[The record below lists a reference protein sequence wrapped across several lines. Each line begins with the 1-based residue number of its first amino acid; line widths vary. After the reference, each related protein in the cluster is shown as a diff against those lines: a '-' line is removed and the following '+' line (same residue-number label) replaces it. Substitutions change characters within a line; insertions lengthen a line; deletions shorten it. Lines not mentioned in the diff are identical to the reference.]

1 MMGRISSPVQI
12 RAITTVLNDN
22 VRFNKEKERYADIKN
37 VDFSLFR
44 SLAQQI
50 VDRILE
56 IELKRG
62 DSETQVTSLAEE
74 LSYIYG
80 ADTFIRILQA
90 FGKDTFIRDS
100 YNWGSTKR
108 GVLSSLLHA
117 CHPLPT
123 DTSENLKKL
132 AKQAE
137 ISNERLVEAA
147 MFAPQW
153 IELTEKAIGWKGLTS
168 AAYYFHAHTNET
180 CDDKKKQSSPATPL
194 SMWKTCGKVL
204 LISTGSGMH
213 LRPLANDAS
222 KWSTMPPNISHP
234 AIAIPVPASLPMPPT
249 AR

>member
-1 MMGRISSPVQI
+1 M
-12 RAITTVLNDN
+12 
-22 VRFNKEKERYADIKN
+22 
-37 VDFSLFR
+37 
-44 SLAQQI
+44 

-74 LSYIYG
+74 LSYVYG
-80 ADTFIRILQA
+80 AETFIRILQA

-137 ISNERLVEAA
+137 ISDERLVEAA

-180 CDDKKKQSSPATPL
+180 CDDKKKAIIARYTPIDVDDL
-194 SMWKTCGKVL
+194 RKVL
-204 LISTGSGMH
+204 LTSTGSKMH
-213 LRPLANDAS
+213 LRQLASNAS
-222 KWSTMPPNISHP
+222 KWSTMPPNIFH
-234 AIAIPVPASLPMPPT
+234 AATAIPVPVSLPMLPT
-249 AR
+249 VQ

>member
-1 MMGRISSPVQI
+1 MNENRCSNEMDREQFAYIK
-12 RAITTVLNDN
+12 D
-22 VRFNKEKERYADIKN
+22 FN
-37 VDFSLFR
+37 FTLFR
-44 SLAQQI
+44 PLLQKV
-50 VDRILE
+50 VDRILD
-56 IELKRG
+56 IELSRG
-62 DSETQVTSLAEE
+62 DSETQVTRLAEE
-74 LSYIYG
+74 LTCVYG
-80 ADTFIRILQA
+80 AGTFIRILQA

-100 YNWGSTKR
+100 YNWRNTKR

-132 AKQAE
+132 AKQAG
-137 ISNERLVEAA
+137 ISDKRLVEAA

-213 LRPLANDAS
+213 LRPLANNAS
-222 KWSTMPPNISHP
+222 KWSTMPPNISH
-234 AIAIPVPASLPMPPT
+234 AATATPVPASLPTPPT